1 MEGGGTGDALRGK
14 EQVVQPGCE
23 LWAVIGWEVTSR
35 AGEVS
40 EGSRRRDVAPLVECL
55 PIMHAAPNKSGVVTH
70 TTVLSLRRW
79 VQKD

>member
-1 MEGGGTGDALRGK
+1 M
-14 EQVVQPGCE
+14 
-23 LWAVIGWEVTSR
+23 IGWEVTSR